1 MQNLHYNIFRSFLKY
16 FCINILS
23 KFFIK
28 VTLYWHLVNDTLVLS
43 FIFVYFQYVYVYFV
57 SFLTFFC
64 AFRMPKTDK
73 QKRQTDSF
81 QICLRAFGSKF
92 LFLCQQY
99 KKLRDFFHRFYK
111 TVFIPSVKIVT
122 ACAQI
127 RTRNAHKGKSC
138 AVCSAPY
145 RLDMRFNVQLF
156 HTCLYIFY

>member
-1 MQNLHYNIFRSFLKY
+1 MQNLHYNIFRSFLKC

-73 QKRQTDSF
+73 QKKADR
-81 QICLRAFGSKF
+81 
-92 LFLCQQY
+92 
-99 KKLRDFFHRFYK
+99 FFSNLPAGFW
-111 TVFIPSVKIVT
+111 F
-122 ACAQI
+122 
-127 RTRNAHKGKSC
+127 
-138 AVCSAPY
+138 
-145 RLDMRFNVQLF
+145 
-156 HTCLYIFY
+156 

>member
-16 FCINILS
+16 FCINILP

-73 QKRQTDSF
+73 QKKADR
-81 QICLRAFGSKF
+81 
-92 LFLCQQY
+92 
-99 KKLRDFFHRFYK
+99 FFSNLPAGFW
-111 TVFIPSVKIVT
+111 F
-122 ACAQI
+122 
-127 RTRNAHKGKSC
+127 
-138 AVCSAPY
+138 
-145 RLDMRFNVQLF
+145 
-156 HTCLYIFY
+156 